1 MSGQLVSRQFA
12 GFLLQG
18 PVGLSLYDELRATFP
33 AISRED
39 VFLGI
44 AFAWSALQADLLI
57 AQLELR
63 EVKRRTAMAVAA

>member
-1 MSGQLVSRQFA
+1 MSSHLTSRHFA
-12 GFLLQG
+12 NFLLQA
-18 PVGLSLYDELRATFP
+18 PVGMSLLDELRAGFP
-33 AISRED
+33 AIRRED

-63 EVKRRTAMAVAA
+63 EVERRMKMATSS